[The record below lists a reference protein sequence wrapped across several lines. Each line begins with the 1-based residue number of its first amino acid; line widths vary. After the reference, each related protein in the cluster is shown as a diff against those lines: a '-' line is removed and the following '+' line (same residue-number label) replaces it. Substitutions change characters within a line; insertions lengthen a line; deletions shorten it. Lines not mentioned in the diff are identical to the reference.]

1 MALHFVVIM
10 LSVLIASRIRLGPEW
25 YSTLTG
31 VMDHPIPALAV
42 FALGGVAIFD
52 LTGIYRFDKRWSVTD
67 KLLNITWGVA
77 VLFITT
83 IAVLF
88 FLGLDGAE
96 RTLVVIAFVLIWA
109 GVASTTLG
117 IRGYAVWRRDHG
129 RGVRRAVVVGTG
141 DEARAFVEDLSHD
154 HPELGVDVIGYVGAA
169 DEGWEPLS
177 HLGSI
182 ANLSNVLASHI
193 VDDVLV
199 ALPLADWSTID
210 TATGAAL
217 EQGKTVLVP
226 LTHGDYAVSH
236 GEVGRLGGL
245 PVLTIASG
253 PTKTA
258 GLALKRTTDI
268 VASAL
273 AMVLLSPVILVVGLV
288 ILITDGWPLIYTDRR
303 AGLHGRPIKVHKFRT
318 MVTNADDLRAELA
331 EQNVRVGPDFK
342 IVDDPRIT
350 RVGGFLRSSS
360 LDELPQFWD
369 IFVGRMSL
377 VGPRAQR
384 LDEVAGYDAWHRRR
398 LSVKPGLT
406 GLWQVEARQDP
417 SFEVRARLDL
427 EYVDNWSLLLDL
439 KIMLATIPAMLKSTG
454 D

>member
-25 YSTLTG
+25 YSTLTA

-67 KLLNITWGVA
+67 KLLDTTWGVG

-88 FLGLDGAE
+88 FLGLDGVEWA
-96 RTLVVIAFVLIWA
+96 LVAIAFVLTWA

-117 IRGYAVWRRDHG
+117 IRGFAVWRRDHG
-129 RGVRRAVVVGTG
+129 RSVRRAVVVGTG
-141 DEARAFVEDLSHD
+141 DEARTFVKDLSHD
-154 HPELGVDVIGYVGAA
+154 HPELGVDVIGYVGTA
-169 DEGWEPLS
+169 DEGWEPLP

-182 ANLSNVLASHI
+182 ADLSNVLATHI
-193 VDDVLV
+193 VDDILV

-210 TATGAAL
+210 TATRAAL

-245 PVLTIASG
+245 PVLTVASG

-258 GLALKRTTDI
+258 GLALKRTMDI

-288 ILITDGWPLIYTDRR
+288 ILITDGWPLIYTDHR

-318 MVTNADDLRAELA
+318 MVTNADDLRADLA

-350 RVGGFLRSSS
+350 RVGGFLRRSS